1 MRQSRGKERENTP
14 PYVIHFPQLFLTF
27 DPFLLR
33 QIWTSNKSK
42 LDATLYC
49 RPFPKLW
56 KEREKKQWML
66 GAKEEN
72 KLNRKKTQIFRAI
85 KLSCIV
91 WCALMHL
98 SKPTEVQHE
107 NCTLM

>member
-1 MRQSRGKERENTP
+1 MQHYIVGHFQNYGKRE
-14 PYVIHFPQLFLTF
+14 
-27 DPFLLR
+27 
-33 QIWTSNKSK
+33 K
-42 LDATLYC
+42 
-49 RPFPKLW
+49 
-56 KEREKKQWML
+56 KKQWML

-98 SKPTEVQHE
+98 SEPTEVQHE